1 MGDPSCRIVVVA
13 STLEKGALLVNKI
26 SSLVPKATTKEPVDA
41 LKTHLEFPPD
51 SKEPVCHPW
60 SISNRYYT
68 ADVHFAIHTVSQ
80 VYGAVF
86 SGTPAVIVAW
96 TQGEPYEEYAER
108 VQKALEDHEPEVLM
122 AVRLPQ
128 EQSSTQESSDGN
140 VDEDYSALDST
151 LISYGFEYID
161 ATQTQST
168 PNREDEED
176 VPRLPRVID
185 ALSTIMWPSMSTQ
198 TPSSQDPYPLPHERQ
213 PTLEEIINRDPM
225 AILQALEELNSEFN
239 LGGTSES
246 LDDETALYKDALE
259 VNRWV
264 WGTPVFNLNLDQL
277 GLGQPTPFEPL
288 ETPRFPESPLN
299 GCSNSS
305 DEAFGVFRSASDN
318 HKASLGFEDD
328 FAVYLSPPDAPDV
341 DDDAFD
347 GVKVL
352 DDDFSHLRIDPSS
365 SSGRS
370 TPDFNMLHSSDQSHF
385 PHNSPLYRSLGSASD
400 LGHHSDAG
408 DSSTAEHP

>member
-1 MGDPSCRIVVVA
+1 MTHS
-13 STLEKGALLVNKI
+13 AL
-26 SSLVPKATTKEPVDA
+26 
-41 LKTHLEFPPD
+41 
-51 SKEPVCHPW
+51 
-60 SISNRYYT
+60 
-68 ADVHFAIHTVSQ
+68 Q
-80 VYGAVF
+80 
-86 SGTPAVIVAW
+86 
-96 TQGEPYEEYAER
+96 PYEEYAER
-108 VQKALEDHEPEVLM
+108 VQKALENHEPEVLM
-122 AVRLPQ
+122 AVMLPQ

-168 PNREDEED
+168 PNREDEEGPCRDPPKSAYELTSTSAD

-225 AILQALEELNSEFN
+225 AILQALQELNSEFN
-239 LGGTSES
+239 FGGTSES

-259 VNRWV
+259 GRFISLPSTSISDRDTLTSEPLGMGN
-264 WGTPVFNLNLDQL
+264 PVFNLNLDQL
-277 GLGQPTPFEPL
+277 GLGQPTSFEPL

-299 GCSNSS
+299 GRSNSS